1 MSLKE
6 TIEANLKAAMKAG
19 EDDRKRVLRLILA
32 AAKLAEV
39 EKGSSLD
46 DSGLLGII
54 QKEVKIRRESIEGA
68 QHAQRGDLVAASL
81 AEIAILEELLPKQ
94 MSDEELL
101 ALAVKTADEVG
112 ATTLTD
118 TGKVMK
124 ALMPKVQ
131 GRAAGDKVSLIV
143 RQVLQ
148 SRA

>member
-19 EDDRKRVLRLILA
+19 QDDRKRVLRLILA

-39 EKGSSLD
+39 EKGSGLD

-68 QHAQRGDLVAASL
+68 LHAHREDLVAASQ

-118 TGKVMK
+118 IGRVMK

-148 SRA
+148 NRA